1 MCPIVQNGIKAKH
14 FPLSLSKRTQCLTK
28 TGFCFPQKRVVS
40 WLGISCILVVIR
52 LSVALPAQPLMTL
65 PLCRR
70 EISSRSAPADCPWI
84 WGQNMSIAT
93 PTKNQSIQGGG
104 MCRHLY
110 SSIRA
115 TMRGD
120 DRKIS
125 RQTHKDSETVGKQ
138 PCLVKRHNR
147 VNSSQELNADAIVDS
162 ELPSFFSTI
171 QLWHHLAQL
180 AQLAP
185 LGTTDSL
192 PKSKCIWHWESLRAF
207 MNTFS
212 AKIFKRNKGIDLSIW
227 PKKAGC
233 RSMILWWCK
242 LKVMIWI
249 RHCCWKW
256 AKGSLESFH
265 SSSAFSDFRT
275 LLLFFHTK
283 VCSRVPAVKH

>member
-1 MCPIVQNGIKAKH
+1 MSHKDRILFSPKTSGFVAGHILYSGGNPSVGSVASAASDDTTFVSTRNIV
-14 FPLSLSKRTQCLTK
+14 PLS
-28 TGFCFPQKRVVS
+28 
-40 WLGISCILVVIR
+40 
-52 LSVALPAQPLMTL
+52 
-65 PLCRR
+65 
-70 EISSRSAPADCPWI
+70 PADCPWI

-212 AKIFKRNKGIDLSIW
+212 AEFFKRNKESIEAFGQR
-227 PKKAGC
+227 KT
-233 RSMILWWCK
+233 LWWCK
-242 LKVMIWI
+242 LNMLIWI

-256 AKGSLESFH
+256 AKASLKSFH

-275 LLLFFHTK
+275 LLFLTK
-283 VCSRVPAVKH
+283 VCSRVLAVKH